1 MFRRWLSKYFSY
13 FLAGAIL
20 MIAIYAMMF
29 ELTKY
34 PVNWKFSYSIITLG
48 ILNAGL
54 AFSVFKNNWMLTRS
68 ATELGTWLPCISVVL
83 SVVSVIVNADP
94 KFTIFLVIAIGFAE
108 LFLVSPDK
116 E

>member
-13 FLAGAIL
+13 FLAGATIL
-20 MIAIYAMMF
+20 VAIYAMMF

-34 PVNWKFSYSIITLG
+34 PANWKLSYSIVTLL

-54 AFSVFKNNWMLTRS
+54 AFSVFKNNWMLTK
-68 ATELGTWLPCISVVL
+68 AAAEFGTLVPCLVA
-83 SVVSVIVNADP
+83 VSSIVSLFVNADP
-94 KFTIFLVIAIGFAE
+94 KFTIFIAIAFGFVE

-116 E
+116 